1 MEVSR
6 QLVHIGVGAFAL
18 LLRDLT
24 WPQAVA
30 LASIAILFNAFVL
43 PSLAPGVF
51 RDTDRG
57 RRWTSGIVLYPVAV
71 LTLLLAF
78 PARLDLVATTWA
90 ILAAGDGMA
99 TLVGAHVRTRALPWN
114 REKSVGGLVA
124 FIVFGSAAAAG
135 ITWWSAS
142 SAPDGWLFVAP
153 IAAAVLAGFAE
164 TAPITLDDN
173 ITVPA
178 VAAAVLWSMSDLTPE
193 ALRDHMAAH
202 GPATVALV
210 TLNVAVAAAG
220 WAARTVTVTGA
231 VTGACIGAVM
241 ILGSGVAGWTMLI
254 ATFVAASLATR
265 VGHGRKVRAGIAEDR
280 GGRRGPGNAIANTGV
295 AAWAA
300 FIAAGSANPALA
312 HLALVAALATA
323 GSDTVASEVGK
334 AWGRTTWLLTSL
346 KRVAPGTTGAISL
359 EGTVAG
365 ILSSALLAGIGAW
378 AGLISASAVL
388 PVIVAANA
396 ASIVEGVIGATMEAR
411 GMLTNDVVNFV
422 NSAMGAGVAM
432 LIWSSL

>member
-57 RRWTSGIVLYPVAV
+57 RRWTSGIVLYPIAV
-71 LTLLLAF
+71 LALLLLF

-99 TLVGAHVRTRALPWN
+99 TLVGAHVRTRPLPWN

-193 ALRDHMAAH
+193 VLRDHMAAH

-210 TLNVAVAAAG
+210 ALNVAVAAAG
-220 WAARTVTVTGA
+220 WAARTVTVAGA

-300 FIAAGSANPALA
+300 FIAAGSANPGLA

-378 AGLISASAVL
+378 AGLISTSAVL
-388 PVIVAANA
+388 VVIAAANA

>member
-300 FIAAGSANPALA
+300 VIAAGSANPALA

>member
-6 QLVHIGVGAFAL
+6 QFVHIGVGTFAL

-24 WPQAVA
+24 WPQALL
-30 LASIAILFNAFVL
+30 LASIAIVFNAFVL
-43 PSLAPGVF
+43 PRLAPGVF

-57 RRWTSGIVLYPVAV
+57 RRWTSGIVLYPMAV
-71 LTLLLAF
+71 LALLLLF

-99 TLVGAHVRTRALPWN
+99 TLVGAHVRTNTLPWN
-114 REKSVGGLVA
+114 REKSIGGLVS
-124 FIVFGSAAAAG
+124 FIFFGGAAAAG
-135 ITWWSAS
+135 MTWWSAS
-142 SAPDGWLFVAP
+142 SAPDAWLFVAP
-153 IAAAVLAGFAE
+153 VAAAVLAGFAE
-164 TAPITLDDN
+164 TVPMNLDDN

-178 VAAAVLWSMSDLTPE
+178 MAAAVLWSMSDVTPE
-193 ALRDHMAAH
+193 VLRAHVAAQ

-210 TLNVAVAAAG
+210 ALNVGVAVAG
-220 WAARTVTVTGA
+220 WAARMVTGAGA
-231 VTGACIGAVM
+231 VTGACIGAV
-241 ILGSGVAGWTMLI
+241 IIVGSGVAGWTMLI
-254 ATFVAASLATR
+254 ATFLSASIATR
-265 VGHGRKVRAGIAEDR
+265 VGRGRKARAGIAEDR

-295 AAWAA
+295 AAWVAL
-300 FIAAGSANPALA
+300 IAAGSANPALA

-334 AWGRTTWLLTSL
+334 ARGRTTWLLTSL

-365 ILSSALLAGIGAW
+365 IVSSALLAGIGAW
-378 AGLISASAVL
+378 VDLISTSAVPL
-388 PVIVAANA
+388 VIATANA

-422 NSAMGAGVAM
+422 NSAMGAGLAM
-432 LIWSSL
+432 LAWSTL

>member
-6 QLVHIGVGAFAL
+6 QLIHIGVGAFAL

-30 LASIAILFNAFVL
+30 LAAMAIVFNAFVL

-51 RDTDRG
+51 RNTDRG
-57 RRWTSGIVLYPVAV
+57 RRWTSGIVLYPMAV
-71 LTLLLAF
+71 LALLLVF
-78 PARLDLVATTWA
+78 PSRLDLVATTWA

-99 TLVGAHVRTRALPWN
+99 TLVGAHVRTSALPWN
-114 REKSVGGLVA
+114 HEKSVGGLVA
-124 FIVFGSAAAAG
+124 FMLFGSAAAAG
-135 ITWWSAS
+135 MTWWSAS
-142 SAPDGWLFVAP
+142 SSPDAWQFVAP
-153 IAAAVLAGFAE
+153 VAAAVLAGFAE

-178 VAAAVLWSMSDLTPE
+178 MAAAVLWSMSDMTPE
-193 ALRDHMAAH
+193 VLRAHLAAQ

-210 TLNVAVAAAG
+210 GLNATVAAAG
-220 WAARTVTVTGA
+220 WAARMVTGAGA

-241 ILGSGVAGWTMLI
+241 ILGSGVAGWTMLM
-254 ATFVAASLATR
+254 ATFLSASLATR
-265 VGHGRKVRAGIAEDR
+265 VGHGRKTRAGIAEDR

-300 FIAAGSANPALA
+300 LIAAGSAHPALA

-346 KRVAPGTTGAISL
+346 TRVAPGTTGAISL

-365 ILSSALLAGIGAW
+365 IVSSALLAGMGAW
-378 AGLISASAVL
+378 VGLISTNAVPL
-388 PVIVAANA
+388 VIVAANA

-411 GMLTNDVVNFV
+411 GMLTNDAVNFV

-432 LIWSSL
+432 LIWSLF

>member
-6 QLVHIGVGAFAL
+6 QLLHIGVGAFAL

-30 LASIAILFNAFVL
+30 LASIAIVFNAFVL

-57 RRWTSGIVLYPVAV
+57 RRWTSGIVLYPIGV
-71 LTLLLAF
+71 LALLLLF

-90 ILAAGDGMA
+90 LLAAGDGMA
-99 TLVGAHVRTRALPWN
+99 TLVGAHVRTSALPWN

-124 FIVFGSAAAAG
+124 FLLFGGTAAAG
-135 ITWWSAS
+135 MTWWSAS
-142 SAPDGWLFVAP
+142 TPPDAWLFVAP

-178 VAAAVLWSMSDLTPE
+178 MAAAVRWCMSDMTPE
-193 ALRDHMAAH
+193 VLRGHLAAQ
-202 GPATVALV
+202 GPATMALVAL
-210 TLNVAVAAAG
+210 NAAVAAAG
-220 WAARTVTVTGA
+220 WAARMVTGAGA
-231 VTGACIGAVM
+231 VTGACIGGVM
-241 ILGSGVAGWTMLI
+241 IVGSGVAGWTMLM
-254 ATFVAASLATR
+254 ATFLAASLATR
-265 VGHGRKVRAGIAEDR
+265 VGHSRKARAGIAEDR

-300 FIAAGSANPALA
+300 LIAAGSANPTIA

-359 EGTVAG
+359 EGTAAG

-378 AGLISASAVL
+378 VGLISAGAVPL
-388 PVIVAANA
+388 VIVAANA
-396 ASIVEGVIGATMEAR
+396 ASLMEGVIGATMEAR

-432 LIWSSL
+432 LAWSLF